1 MRHAPIGAVI
11 VMVGVSACGKASVEA
26 VRADAGE
33 SAAAASGA
41 GAGADAGGSGSAN
54 AGASASAG
62 VRADSGASA
71 SAGARA
77 WRGPYKSVESV
88 ITLPADVKWRVPEST
103 AGIGDGTLALTADP
117 AGRVNGIIDG
127 VLGPALVVGLLADGR
142 LTGSVLRK
150 DPSDHGFT
158 GTLAADLGDADARGT
173 LHVTL
178 AEASAVRQATF
189 ELSPEAA
196 R

>member
-1 MRHAPIGAVI
+1 MRHATFGAAV
-11 VMVGVSACGKASVEA
+11 VMFGLGACGKAGVEA
-26 VRADAGE
+26 PP
-33 SAAAASGA
+33 
-41 GAGADAGGSGSAN
+41 AGADSGVGVGLGAGLDSGASGSA
-54 AGASASAG
+54 G
-62 VRADSGASA
+62 ADSGANA
-71 SAGARA
+71 HAGANA
-77 WRGPYKSVESV
+77 WRGAYKSVESV

-117 AGRVNGIIDG
+117 AGRVNGTLDG
-127 VLGPALVVGLLADGR
+127 VLGPAVVVGLLADGR

>member
-1 MRHAPIGAVI
+1 

-41 GAGADAGGSGSAN
+41 GAGGSASAN
-54 AGASASAG
+54 AGGSASASAG

>member
-41 GAGADAGGSGSAN
+41 GAGGSASAN
-54 AGASASAG
+54 AGGSASASAG